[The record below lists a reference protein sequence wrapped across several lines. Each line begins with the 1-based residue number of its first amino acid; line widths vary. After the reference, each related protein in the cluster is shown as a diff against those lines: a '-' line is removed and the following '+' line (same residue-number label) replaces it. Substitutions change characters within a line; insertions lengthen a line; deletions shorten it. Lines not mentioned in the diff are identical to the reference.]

1 MKRITSRPQSR
12 GEEGNKYFEPKKNC
26 KRDMHAR
33 RMSRRR
39 RRRRKR
45 RVGDHQKK
53 KRTHTIDPARETKLQ
68 TRGDVIISVL
78 RI

>member
-1 MKRITSRPQSR
+1 
-12 GEEGNKYFEPKKNC
+12 
-26 KRDMHAR
+26 MHAR